1 MFEFIDRTRLT
12 LDYKEGTTYPRGFRI
27 PKQDLLYLYI
37 ELNLTVPEVCAFS
50 HISRSVVY
58 DSLAFHNITKDK
70 LLRKE
75 AVKQSSLRKYG
86 VAYVSQTPWF
96 RERVKTTV
104 LRKYGVDN
112 ISKARSIKKKKEQ
125 TCLHNFGVKNPSQSS
140 IIKKAKE
147 QTCLKHYGA
156 LSHMQNGQFLQQ
168 YKNTVFDKYEGVYP
182 IQAHILHKDIWV
194 DDTKFIKL
202 VKSGV
207 SGNCLNKYTVKD
219 LSLFFNVARSTIDY
233 RIRKLDLW
241 DFVDTKV
248 FAQEIELQKL
258 LVSWGLQPIKYKEDG
273 LEIDVYSDKH
283 KIGIEFNGNYW
294 HSTAKKKNRYYH
306 LLKTE
311 KAAERGIFIYHLF
324 EYEWLLYREKV
335 INQLKNL
342 LKINTE
348 TIYARKCIIKEV
360 PNKEAQDFQEQNHLR
375 GSASAS
381 VRLGLYYNNSLVSI
395 MTFGKPRFNKN
406 VEWELVR
413 FCSKAGTNVVGGAS
427 KLFKYFIRTY
437 NPKSIV
443 SYSEVAKTTGK
454 LYGLLGFTIADIT
467 KPNYVW
473 VKNRGD
479 VLSRYKTQKHKL
491 LAMGFGTEADTEIS
505 IMSKRGYHQLFDC
518 GNRVHI
524 WEQK

>member
-1 MFEFIDRTRLT
+1 MYEFIDRTRLT

-37 ELNLTVPEVCAFS
+37 ELNLTVPEICVFS
-50 HISRSVVY
+50 YISRSVVY
-58 DSLAFHNITKDK
+58 DSLAFHSITKDAV
-70 LLRKE
+70 LRKE

-86 VAYVSQTPWF
+86 VAYASQASWF

-104 LRKYGVDN
+104 LHKYGVDN
-112 ISKARSIKKKKEQ
+112 ISKAGSIKKKKEQ
-125 TCLHNFGVKNPSQSS
+125 TCLRNFGVKNPSQSS
-140 IIKKAKE
+140 IVKKTKE
-147 QTCLKHYGA
+147 QTCLKHYGE
-156 LSHMQNGQFLQQ
+156 LSHMKNRQFLQE
-168 YKNTVFDKYEGVYP
+168 YVKDVFAKYGGVYP
-182 IQAHILHKDIWV
+182 AQAHILHKDIWV
-194 DDTKFIKL
+194 DDSKFSKL

-207 SGNCLNKYTVKD
+207 SGDCLVKYTVKD
-219 LSLFFNVARSTIDY
+219 LSVFFNVARSTMEH
-233 RIRKLDLW
+233 RIGELDLW

-248 FAQEIELQKL
+248 STYEIELCDL
-258 LVSWGLQPIKYKEDG
+258 LVSWGLQPIKYRENG
-273 LEIDVYSDKH
+273 LEIDVYSAKH

-294 HSTAKKKNRYYH
+294 HSNAKKQNKYYH

-324 EYEWLLYREKV
+324 EYEWVLYREKV

-342 LKINTE
+342 FKINTT
-348 TIYARKCIIKEV
+348 TIYARKCILREV

-381 VRLGLYYNNSLVSI
+381 VRLGLYYNNELVSL

-427 KLFKYFIRTY
+427 KLFKYFTKTY

-443 SYSEVAKTTGK
+443 SYSEIAKTTGK
-454 LYGLLGFTIADIT
+454 LYSLLGFTIVDIT

-473 VKNRGD
+473 VKNRSD
-479 VLSRYKTQKHKL
+479 VLSRYMTQKHKL
-491 LAMGFGTEADTEIS
+491 IALGFGTKSETEIS
-505 IMSKRGYHQLFDC
+505 IMTRRGYNQLFDC

-524 WEQK
+524 WK